1 MHISKELLL
10 GDLLIADEVLIVSKK
25 ESFCTLITILAFF
38 LSIGLYVVG
47 VSDISVLELFR
58 ETS

>member
-25 ESFCTLITILAFF
+25 ESFCTLITILACF
-38 LSIGLYVVG
+38 SQYWVICCWC
-47 VSDISVLELFR
+47 I
-58 ETS
+58 